1 MSRAQRR
8 DFSDRVLTQID
19 KDRRT
24 AAQKARDASVVSDAK
39 LATAKAIAIIGQ
51 ADIVLHCEGVLAA
64 VKDALCAHLDAEGAA
79 STFGRFAHVSI
90 YTGPIRRA
98 AAEQAFANLTKAA
111 NDRDDDE
118 PA

>member
-1 MSRAQRR
+1 MSRTQRR

-24 AAQKARDASVVSDAK
+24 AAQKARDAKVRADARMATAVAIAGISDAH
-39 LATAKAIAIIGQ
+39 
-51 ADIVLHCEGVLAA
+51 IVLHCEGVLSA
-64 VKDALCAHLDAEGAA
+64 VKDALCARLDAEGAA

-98 AAEQAFANLTKAA
+98 AAEQAFASLTKAA
-111 NDRDDDE
+111 NDEGRHE
-118 PA
+118 